1 MTLAWA
7 RAWQSGVP
15 WQVLAALSAVAVWF
29 AFCGTIAPGGA
40 SEDWP
45 RPAPTPEVA
54 VYQDHSPAVL
64 AVASSSRQDRSPAAA
79 DFRYDPPAALTTSP
93 EDVRAVALR
102 GYDDPAQLSR
112 SATVAIDPR
121 RAARGGSA
129 LGTRMTGAAYG
140 DIVRHYARSVGRATA
155 ERLRYA
161 RGYPQRW
168 AARHPV
174 AADWMR
180 FGSEVVERYN
190 DPGEEALRQ
199 GIRALKDLFG

>member
-1 MTLAWA
+1 MLSRQRLLAPA
-7 RAWQSGVP
+7 
-15 WQVLAALSAVAVWF
+15 AALVAFACLVAVALPASTVTT
-29 AFCGTIAPGGA
+29 AVGGPVEHTQA
-40 SEDWP
+40 
-45 RPAPTPEVA
+45 
-54 VYQDHSPAVL
+54 L
-64 AVASSSRQDRSPAAA
+64 AIYDYDSPAA
-79 DFRYDPPAALTTSP
+79 PTTIAAS
-93 EDVRAVALR
+93 LR
-102 GYDDPAQLSR
+102 GGMHRADHHAAER
-112 SATVAIDPR
+112 SHIGVAVSAGR
-121 RAARGGSA
+121 LAARGGSA